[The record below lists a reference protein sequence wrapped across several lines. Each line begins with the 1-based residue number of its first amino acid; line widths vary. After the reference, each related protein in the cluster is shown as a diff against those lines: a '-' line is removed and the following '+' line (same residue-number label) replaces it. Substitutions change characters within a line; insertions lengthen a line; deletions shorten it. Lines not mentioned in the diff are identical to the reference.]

1 MSEVSSSS
9 SELSNSFE
17 ATRQNF
23 NIDWRAKKP
32 VFGEQMAHFCMKEEM
47 SDVEFVF
54 NRNDEITVCFFH
66 RYQLLCYFYF
76 LILLI
81 FNIFQK
87 IPAHAFALSV
97 ASETFHKELTYGSEN
112 VTEKRSKVLQVR
124 FCFTNLQLID
134 IEQNT
139 CNFII

>member
-66 RYQLLCYFYF
+66 RY
-76 LILLI
+76 
-81 FNIFQK
+81 
-87 IPAHAFALSV
+87 
-97 ASETFHKELTYGSEN
+97 
-112 VTEKRSKVLQVR
+112 
-124 FCFTNLQLID
+124 
-134 IEQNT
+134 
-139 CNFII
+139 